1 MPAETLT
8 HNTRN
13 FIILFFEFQAFLLI
27 LLIIYIE
34 FFYNLSDIMSKKENP
49 GFDSPGG
56 RSYSSF

>member
-13 FIILFFEFQAFLLI
+13 FIILFFGFQAFLLI

-49 GFDSPGG
+49 GFD
-56 RSYSSF
+56 YSSF